1 MHNGPTCTKV
11 YVGQV
16 ICSALFFLCRKSV
29 SENAQNAYA
38 SSRTCTGGIIMQ
50 IREMYANECGTVAA
64 LIYRTVH
71 TTCSADYTRAELDAW
86 APETIDLK
94 KFCKTLLKSSN
105 FVAVEGGAIIGFAS
119 IGSGGYLN
127 RLYVHNNFQGRGIGA
142 ELLRRAEACAAQLG
156 AKSVT
161 LDSSKTAEG
170 FYRRMGYTKSGISV
184 MERSGV
190 YFRNAIM
197 KKDLLKGEIH
207 G

>member
-1 MHNGPTCTKV
+1 MRNRPTCTKV

-16 ICSALFFLCRKSV
+16 ICSALFFSCPKCA
-29 SENAQNAYA
+29 SEKCTE
-38 SSRTCTGGIIMQ
+38 RTGFIPNMHRRIIMQ
-50 IREMYANECGTVAA
+50 IREMYAGECGAVAA

-86 APETIDLK
+86 APENMDLK
-94 KFCKTLLKSSN
+94 KFCKTLLKSRN

-119 IGSGGYLN
+119 IGSDGYLN

-142 ELLRRAEACAAQLG
+142 ELLRRAEICAARLG
-156 AKSVT
+156 ADSVT
-161 LDSSKTAEG
+161 LDSSRTAEG
-170 FYRRMGYTKSGISV
+170 FYKRMGYIKSGISV

-197 KKDLLKGEIH
+197 KKELSKGEFH